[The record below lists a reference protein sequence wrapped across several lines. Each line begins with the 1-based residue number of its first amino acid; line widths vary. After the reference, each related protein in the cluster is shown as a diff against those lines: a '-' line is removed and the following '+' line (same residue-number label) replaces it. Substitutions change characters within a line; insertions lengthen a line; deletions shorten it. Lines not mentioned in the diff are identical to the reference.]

1 MADLN
6 IPPEFMERLN
16 TQDLQAIRQMQKD
29 HKKSFSVTKLSK
41 QDEAAF
47 QSFVTQSEFFKSF
60 SDDFGEPPNLDDP
73 GYDYRGAFQELGE
86 DMFALDPESGKQHG
100 FSRTPSG
107 RWLKSPDHPTAWKEY
122 LMSIGKFP

>member
-1 MADLN
+1 M
-6 IPPEFMERLN
+6 I
-16 TQDLQAIRQMQKD
+16 
-29 HKKSFSVTKLSK
+29 S
-41 QDEAAF
+41 
-47 QSFVTQSEFFKSF
+47 
-60 SDDFGEPPNLDDP
+60 GEPPNLDDP
-73 GYDYRGAFQELGE
+73 EYDYRGAFQELGE